1 MSTKE
6 LNVFTL
12 KSQRGE
18 VAYVFNIQVA
28 VLCIVEVPQES
39 DRSDR
44 PDLQPEN
51 NQWVSPRM
59 AKEQQNT
66 YVSFF
71 AVQLNQK
78 TRLCSEMNP
87 HC

>member
-18 VAYVFNIQVA
+18 VAYVFNVQVA

-44 PDLQPEN
+44 PDL
-51 NQWVSPRM
+51 
-59 AKEQQNT
+59 
-66 YVSFF
+66 
-71 AVQLNQK
+71 
-78 TRLCSEMNP
+78 
-87 HC
+87 